1 MRKKK
6 DAKQGGESYWRGGS
20 WRPGW
25 WCTVQLEVVRPAV
38 CIGHGWKKKEQSPA
52 KEKESSRLE
61 LLVWLRRELLP
72 RLPKSFWARRWPL
85 ERVVVAAAAGVAVV
99 KVEKSFARKRG
110 GEREVLQLP
119 REVAGC

>member
-25 WCTVQLEVVRPAV
+25 WCTVQLEVVRPAA
-38 CIGHGWKKKEQSPA
+38 CTGHGWKTKEQSPA

-61 LLVWLRRELLP
+61 LLVWLRKELLP
-72 RLPKSFWARRWPL
+72 RLPL
-85 ERVVVAAAAGVAVV
+85 G
-99 KVEKSFARKRG
+99 RKRASG
-110 GEREVLQLP
+110 QGGGCWLCRRRRCRSHGGRGEDFYRGERERSGATVT
-119 REVAGC
+119 